1 MRIHTNVIGMS
12 QFQAMAVKEL
22 EQEKLLLIE
31 INNLLTE
38 QINMLQKEL
47 PAPDRIKEMEQ
58 ENIVLTE
65 ITKQL
70 EEKEVKLDDFFPN
83 ISHEL
88 RTRLVPVQAYLEML
102 LLGKFGRVNEIQA
115 QKLDIVKNN
124 VLSLNQFV
132 VNVLDSIKIEFGEL
146 VILKKDNDLGKI
158 IRDAI
163 TIMRPYADQIN
174 TKLVFRNTSLFV
186 PCDEKRIL
194 NVLTNL
200 IQNSLNAINAHEGK
214 IEISVSEN
222 NDVVSISVEDNGKG
236 ITEEHLSK
244 IFDKFHKTERGLTQG
259 GLGIGLYFCKQIVNI
274 HGGKILAYSKI
285 GNGTTIHFTLPKSY

>member
-1 MRIHTNVIGMS
+1 MS
-12 QFQAMAVKEL
+12 QFQDMAVKEL

-31 INNLLTE
+31 INNLLIE
-38 QINMLQKEL
+38 GINTLQREL
-47 PAPDRIKEMEQ
+47 PVPDRIKEMEQ

-65 ITKQL
+65 ITKKL
-70 EEKEVKLDDFFPN
+70 EEKEVNLDDFFLN

-102 LLGKFGRVNEIQA
+102 LLGKFGKVNEIQS
-115 QKLDIVKNN
+115 QKLDIIKNN

-132 VNVLDSIKIEFGEL
+132 ANVLDSIKIEFGEL

-158 IRDAI
+158 IHEAI
-163 TIMRPYADQIN
+163 TIMRPHADQIN

-186 PCDEKRIL
+186 SCDEKRIL

-200 IQNSLNAINAHEGK
+200 IQNSLNAINSDDGK

-222 NDVVSISVEDNGKG
+222 KDVVSVIVEDNGKG
-236 ITEEHLSK
+236 IAEERLSK
-244 IFDKFHKTERGLTQG
+244 IFDKFYKTERGLTQG
-259 GLGIGLYFCKQIVNI
+259 GLGFGLYFCKQIANI
-274 HGGKILAYSKI
+274 HGGKIWASSKI
-285 GNGTTIHFTLPKSY
+285 GNGTTIHFILPNR

>member
-1 MRIHTNVIGMS
+1 MS
-12 QFQAMAVKEL
+12 QFQDMAVKEL
-22 EQEKLLLIE
+22 KQEKLLLIE
-31 INNLLTE
+31 INNLLME
-38 QINMLQKEL
+38 RINTLQREL
-47 PAPDRIKEMEQ
+47 PVPDRIKEMEQ

-70 EEKEVKLDDFFPN
+70 EEKEVNLDDFFPN

-102 LLGKFGRVNEIQA
+102 LLGKFGKVNEIQS
-115 QKLDIVKNN
+115 QKLDIIKNN

-132 VNVLDSIKIEFGEL
+132 ANVLDSIKIEFGEL

-158 IRDAI
+158 IHEAI
-163 TIMRPYADQIN
+163 TIMRPHADQIN

-186 PCDEKRIL
+186 SCDEKRIL

-200 IQNSLNAINAHEGK
+200 IQNSLNAINSDDGK

-222 NDVVSISVEDNGKG
+222 KDVVSIIVEDNGKG
-236 ITEEHLSK
+236 IAEERLSK
-244 IFDKFHKTERGLTQG
+244 IFDKFYKTEKGLTQG
-259 GLGIGLYFCKQIVNI
+259 GLGFGLYFCKQIVNI
-274 HGGKILAYSKI
+274 HGGKIWASSKI
-285 GNGTTIHFTLPKSY
+285 GNGTTIHFILPNR

>member
-1 MRIHTNVIGMS
+1 MEAAK
-12 QFQAMAVKEL
+12 FQAMAVKES

-38 QINMLQKEL
+38 QISRLQRE
-47 PAPDRIKEMEQ
+47 PPVPDRIKEIEQ
-58 ENIVLTE
+58 ENIVLAE

-102 LLGKFGRVNEIQA
+102 LLGKFGKVNEIQF

-132 VNVLDSIKIEFGEL
+132 ANVLDSIKIEFGEL

-158 IRDAI
+158 IQEAI
-163 TIMRPYADQIN
+163 TIMRPHADQIN
-174 TKLVFRNTSLFV
+174 TELVFRNASLFA

-200 IQNSLNAINAHEGK
+200 IQNSLNAIDSNEGK
-214 IEISVSEN
+214 IEINVSEN
-222 NDVVSISVEDNGKG
+222 NGAASIIVEDNGGG
-236 ITEEHLSK
+236 IAEGRLSK
-244 IFDKFHKTERGLTQG
+244 IFDKFYKTERGLTQG
-259 GLGIGLYFCKQIVNI
+259 GLGFGLYFCKQIVSI
-274 HGGKILAYSKI
+274 HGGKIWASSKI
-285 GNGTTIHFTLPKSY
+285 GNGTTIHFTLPK

>member
-1 MRIHTNVIGMS
+1 
-12 QFQAMAVKEL
+12 MAVKEL
-22 EQEKLLLIE
+22 KQEKLLLIE
-31 INNLLTE
+31 INNLLME
-38 QINMLQKEL
+38 RINTLQREL
-47 PAPDRIKEMEQ
+47 PVPDRIKEMEQ

-70 EEKEVKLDDFFPN
+70 EEKEVNLDDFFPN

-102 LLGKFGRVNEIQA
+102 LLGKFGKVNEIQS
-115 QKLDIVKNN
+115 QKLDIIKNN

-132 VNVLDSIKIEFGEL
+132 ANVLDSIKIEFGEL

-158 IRDAI
+158 IHEAI
-163 TIMRPYADQIN
+163 TIMRPHADQIN

-186 PCDEKRIL
+186 SCDEKRIL

-200 IQNSLNAINAHEGK
+200 IQNSLNAINSDDGK

-222 NDVVSISVEDNGKG
+222 KDVVSIIVEDNGKG
-236 ITEEHLSK
+236 IAEERLSK
-244 IFDKFHKTERGLTQG
+244 IFDKFYKTEKGLTQG
-259 GLGIGLYFCKQIVNI
+259 GLGFGLYFCKQIVNI
-274 HGGKILAYSKI
+274 HGGKIWASSKI
-285 GNGTTIHFTLPKSY
+285 GNGTTIHFILPNR

>member
-1 MRIHTNVIGMS
+1 
-12 QFQAMAVKEL
+12 MAVKEL

-31 INNLLTE
+31 INNLLME
-38 QINMLQKEL
+38 RINTLQREL
-47 PAPDRIKEMEQ
+47 PVPDRIKEMEQ

-70 EEKEVKLDDFFPN
+70 EEKEVNLDDFFPN

-102 LLGKFGRVNEIQA
+102 LLGKFGKVNEIQS
-115 QKLDIVKNN
+115 QKLDIIKNN

-132 VNVLDSIKIEFGEL
+132 ANVLDSIKIEFGEL

-158 IRDAI
+158 IHEAI
-163 TIMRPYADQIN
+163 TIMRPHADQIN

-186 PCDEKRIL
+186 SCDEKRIL

-200 IQNSLNAINAHEGK
+200 IQNSLNAINSDDGK

-222 NDVVSISVEDNGKG
+222 KDVVSIIVEDNGKG
-236 ITEEHLSK
+236 IAEERLSK
-244 IFDKFHKTERGLTQG
+244 IFDKFYKTEKGLTQG
-259 GLGIGLYFCKQIVNI
+259 GLGFGLYFCKQIVNI
-274 HGGKILAYSKI
+274 HGGKIWASSKI
-285 GNGTTIHFTLPKSY
+285 GNGTTIHFILPNR